1 MREREGGK
9 EGRGVRK
16 KGVLVLEY
24 HEGER
29 GVRKKGVLVLEYHEG
44 GRGVRKKGVLV
55 LEYHE
60 GERGG
65 EGGERGKEERCTS
78 TRVP

>member
-16 KGVLVLEY
+16 KDVGKSERVLEY

-29 GVRKKGVLVLEYHEG
+29 GREG
-44 GRGVRKKGVLV
+44 GK
-55 LEYHE
+55 
-60 GERGG
+60 
-65 EGGERGKEERCTS
+65 RGKEERCTS

>member
-1 MREREGGK
+1 MRKREGGK

-29 GVRKKGVLVLEYHEG
+29 GREG
-44 GRGVRKKGVLV
+44 GK
-55 LEYHE
+55 E
-60 GERGG
+60 GRRE
-65 EGGERGKEERCTS
+65 EG
-78 TRVP
+78 

>member
-1 MREREGGK
+1 MRKREGGK

-24 HEGER
+24 HEEER
-29 GVRKKGVLVLEYHEG
+29 GR
-44 GRGVRKKGVLV
+44 
-55 LEYHE
+55 
-60 GERGG
+60 